1 MNWQDILKVG
11 YIPSDEKK
19 RKKVLSEN
27 LEKKILD
34 EIEKEGGAL
43 GMKNLKQFGSESEI
57 KETLSRLEKEGKL
70 FMHKDGDIYTHNP
83 IKKFFG
89 RKPQEQT
96 FEENGIKFSDQKALD
111 EYKKLKSQYP
121 QLTQRLQQLQSQYQT
136 NIPIGT
142 VQSEFE
148 RGLKEQR
155 QQQAQQQTQPPVQ
168 PRGSK
173 YGASGEGY
181 SWRG

>member
-1 MNWQDILKVG
+1 MPITKRKDGYYWGSKGPFKTREKATQVAQAAYSSGYVKKWQDVLKREEV
-11 YIPSDEKK
+11 EK
-19 RKKVLSEN
+19 L
-27 LEKKILD
+27 
-34 EIEKEGGAL
+34 
-43 GMKNLKQFGSESEI
+43 
-57 KETLSRLEKEGKL
+57 
-70 FMHKDGDIYTHNP
+70 
-83 IKKFFG
+83 FG

-96 FEENGIKFSDQKALD
+96 FEESGIKFTDQRTLD